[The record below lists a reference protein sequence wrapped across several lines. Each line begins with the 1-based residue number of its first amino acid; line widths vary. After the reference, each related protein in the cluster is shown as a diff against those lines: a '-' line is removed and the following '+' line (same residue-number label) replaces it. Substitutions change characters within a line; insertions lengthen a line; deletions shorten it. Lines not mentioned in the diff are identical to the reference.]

1 MRHEPD
7 LDAVRAAARRIE
19 GKIHRTPLM
28 RSRSLDEIAG
38 AELHFKCENLQR
50 GGSFKLRGALNAV
63 LSLDEE
69 QAARGVLTH
78 SSGNFGAALCLAAS
92 LRGIAAHVVMPENS
106 PGVKQAA
113 VRAYGGKIRLCAPTL
128 EAREAGAAE
137 LREETGGTFLHP
149 YDDHAIIAGQGTAA
163 LETLEEEP
171 ELDVLMAPVGGG
183 GLMSGCAI
191 AARGLSE
198 RIELVGAEPALAD
211 DAFRSLLSGQRLPAL
226 PPKTIADGLRTS
238 LGERNFPILQRL
250 LAGIVTV
257 EEDAIVA
264 AMRLIWERMKLV
276 VEPSGAVPLAAVLS
290 APARFAGRRVGLV
303 ISGGN
308 LDLSEWMKRP

>member
-1 MRHEPD
+1 MKHEPD
-7 LDAVRAAARRIE
+7 LHAIQAAAKRLE
-19 GKIHRTPLM
+19 GRIHRTPLL
-28 RSRSLDEIAG
+28 RSRGLDEIAG

-50 GGSFKLRGALNAV
+50 TGSFKIRGALNAV

-69 QAARGVLTH
+69 RAARGVFTH
-78 SSGNFGAALCLAAS
+78 SSGNFGAALCMAAGI
-92 LRGIAAHVVMPENS
+92 RGIPAHIVMPSNS

-113 VRAYGGKIRLCAPTL
+113 VSAYGGRIHLCDPTL
-128 EAREAGAAE
+128 EAREEGAR
-137 LREETGGTFLHP
+137 LVGEETGGTFLHP
-149 YDDHAIIAGQGTAA
+149 YDDYRIIAGQGTAA
-163 LETLEEEP
+163 LETLEDRP
-171 ELDVLMAPVGGG
+171 DLDVLMAPVGGG

-191 AARGLSE
+191 AAHGLSE

-257 EEDAIVA
+257 EEDAIVE
-264 AMRLIWERMKLV
+264 AMKLIWERMKLV

-290 APARFAGRRVGLV
+290 APARFEGRRIGLV
-303 ISGGN
+303 LSGGN
-308 LDLSEWMKRP
+308 VDLDALPW